1 MKVLVTGVNGQL
13 GFDVCREL
21 TWLSVEH
28 RGVDIQDFDLT
39 NEQMTRESIVGYG
52 PDAVVHCAAY
62 TQVDKAESNR
72 ELCHAV
78 NVLGTAHVAEACR
91 ELGTKLVYISTDYVF
106 GGQGEAPFEVDSPQ
120 NPINYY
126 GLTKSLGEGEV
137 RSRVAKHFIVR
148 TSWVFGENGGNF
160 VRTML
165 RLGVEKQSVKV
176 VMDQTGSPTYTPDL
190 AKLLC
195 RMLPTEKYGVYHA
208 TNEGTCSWFEF
219 ASAIME
225 EAGLSCRVVPIP
237 SNEYPSAA
245 KRPMNSR
252 LSKRS
257 LDAAGFDRLPYWR
270 DALKRYI
277 ASMRMSGDGL

>member
-21 TWLSVEH
+21 AGLGIEH

-39 NEQMTRESIVGYG
+39 DERQTEDFIAGYG

-62 TQVDKAESNR
+62 TAVDKAESNR
-72 ELCHAV
+72 ELCRAV
-78 NVLGTAHVAEACR
+78 NVEGTAHVAEACR
-91 ELGTKLVYISTDYVF
+91 SLNAKMVYISTDYVF
-106 GGQGEAPFEVDSPQ
+106 EGRGEVPFEVDSPK

-126 GLTKSLGEGEV
+126 GLTKLQGEEEV
-137 RSRVAKHFIVR
+137 LKRVNKHFIVR

-165 RLGVEKQSVKV
+165 RLGAEKESVKV

-195 RMLPTEKYGVYHA
+195 RMILTEKYGVYHA
-208 TNEGTCSWFEF
+208 TNEGTCSWYEF

-225 EAGLSCRVVPIP
+225 GAGLSCRVLPIP
-237 SNEYPSAA
+237 ADEYPSAA

-252 LSKRS
+252 LSKAS
-257 LDAAGFDRLPYWR
+257 LDAAGFDRLPDWR
-270 DALKRYI
+270 DALKRFL
-277 ASMRMSGDGL
+277 AQRPARSCR